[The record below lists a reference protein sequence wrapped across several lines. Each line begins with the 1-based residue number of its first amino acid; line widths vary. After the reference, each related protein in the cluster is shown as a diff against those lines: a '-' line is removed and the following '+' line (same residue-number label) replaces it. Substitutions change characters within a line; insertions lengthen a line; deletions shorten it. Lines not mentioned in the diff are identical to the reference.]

1 MPLDGQPSVGKQ
13 WGLSGNDPGMGGGIF
28 TYPLSCT
35 PLIALANPSE
45 LGTNDLP
52 NDAVITTTYNTSCVI
67 DSTRTGYNGAY
78 RVILI
83 GNV

>member
-1 MPLDGQPSVGKQ
+1 
-13 WGLSGNDPGMGGGIF
+13 MGGGIF

-52 NDAVITTTYNTSCVI
+52 NDAVIMTTYNTSCVI
-67 DSTRTGYNGAY
+67 DSTRTEYNGAY
-78 RVILI
+78 KVILI
-83 GNV
+83 GNI